1 MSLPPHLIVG
11 NAHGRYCVPRASTS
25 RPAATAVIKGRV
37 WEERTIALIA
47 KMCGDGDV
55 VHAGAYFGDF
65 LPALSK
71 ALAPGARLWTFE
83 PSKENHACAE
93 ETIRL
98 NGLDNVSLF
107 HAALGQKKEDSAV
120 LRTIGH
126 LGEALGG
133 SSEIVDREDA
143 PPGYETVP
151 VVALDEVV
159 GRERNITVIHLD
171 VEGYEQRA
179 LRGARK
185 RLKQWLPFLIL
196 ESLPENPDWLERNI
210 AALGYREIGHVHGN
224 AVLTT
229 AEDEPDGFAALRD
242 EGRVV
247 ARRRRR
253 ERE

>member
-1 MSLPPHLIVG
+1 MTLPAHLIAG
-11 NAHGRYCVPRASTS
+11 NVHGRYCVPRASTS
-25 RPAATAVIKGRV
+25 RPAATAVIRGRV
-37 WEERTIALIA
+37 WEERTIALITR
-47 KMCGDGDV
+47 MCGKGDV

-71 ALAPGARLWTFE
+71 ALAPGALLWTFE

-107 HAALGQKKEDSAV
+107 HAALGQKQGTAV
-120 LRTIGH
+120 LKTLGT

-143 PPGYETVP
+143 PPGHETVP
-151 VVALDEVV
+151 VVALDDIV
-159 GRERNITVIHLD
+159 GRKRNVTVLHLD

-185 RLKQWLPFLIL
+185 VIKHWLPLLIL
-196 ESLPENPDWLERNI
+196 ENLPHNPEWHERNI
-210 AALGYREIGHVHGN
+210 IALGYREIGHVHGN

-229 AEDEPDGFAALRD
+229 AEDEPEGFAELRD
-242 EGRVV
+242 EERVT

-253 ERE
+253 E